1 MSGKTRDI
9 IIINSLRRLKATF
22 GGAWRKQEER
32 RMRGKKEKKQD
43 IESIYKSL
51 SP

>member
-9 IIINSLRRLKATF
+9 TIDSLHRLKATF

-32 RMRGKKEKKQD
+32 GMREKKEKKQD